1 MLENDCESVY
11 IQRYSIF
18 VDSID
23 VSDNPP
29 NYLINF
35 DPYVPLITLY
45 SNQVADLGVQTVVIK
60 SNIELNPS
68 DRVSDTEIT
77 FTFEII
83 DDECLDTVLYPMTLD
98 PVPSD
103 NSLVPSV
110 YPDTILDMDFVI

>member
-1 MLENDCESVY
+1 MGGVN
-11 IQRYSIF
+11 
-18 VDSID
+18 

-45 SNQVADLGVQTVVIK
+45 SNQVADLGTQTVIVE
-60 SNIELNPS
+60 SNIELNPT
-68 DRVSDTEIT
+68 DRISDTYIT

-83 DDECLDTVLYPMTLD
+83 EDECLNTVLYPTTLN

-110 YPDTILDMDFVI
+110 YPDTI